1 MIVNS
6 QLLDLTQIARM
17 AVSSPSSFD
26 LSTTLDIFML
36 LMLSRFYFCGDE
48 GVGSGT
54 LIDIVQQMRG
64 DRGVEIRRVHPGAA
78 RRDIVPL
85 LLGETYHGIDRLSGG
100 SEFMGSGSPALL
112 LLWLYERLDLAR
124 CRAGGAGCQTMD
136 EETASGGRASGGKE
150 LAQADILV

>member
-1 MIVNS
+1 
-6 QLLDLTQIARM
+6 M

-48 GVGSGT
+48 GVGSGA

-64 DRGVEIRRVHPGAA
+64 DRGIEIRRVHPGAA

-85 LLGETYHGIDRLSGG
+85 LLGETYHGIDRLSGT
-100 SEFMGSGSPALL
+100 SEFMGSGSPTLL
-112 LLWLYERLDLAR
+112 SLWLYERLDLLGPVPEGQIVRPWMRRPRRVDAPVVVR
-124 CRAGGAGCQTMD
+124 SWQ
-136 EETASGGRASGGKE
+136 
-150 LAQADILV
+150 QADITV